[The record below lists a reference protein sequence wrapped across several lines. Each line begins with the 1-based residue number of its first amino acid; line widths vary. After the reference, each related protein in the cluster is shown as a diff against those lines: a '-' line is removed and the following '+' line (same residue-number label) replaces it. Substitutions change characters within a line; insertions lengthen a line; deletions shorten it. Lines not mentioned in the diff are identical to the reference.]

1 VIKNLSIL
9 ALLAVIV
16 AIPFLLRQTG
26 GASTWRQGDPL
37 IVIVTPHNEAIR
49 YEFERG
55 FSRWHQAKYGKPVK
69 IEWRAIGG
77 TTEIM
82 RYLSSEYASAAKA
95 WWTRGLNKIWPDNA
109 TETVTAG
116 AVPARPELLEIYNRF
131 RATDEPDAL
140 SARIDLFF
148 GGGEFDHSSA
158 FRQGLTVAPW
168 KPGEEPA

>member
-1 VIKNLSIL
+1 VIRNLAIL
-9 ALLAVIV
+9 ALLAAIV
-16 AIPFLLRQTG
+16 ALPFLLRKTDT
-26 GASTWRQGDPL
+26 ATAWRDGDPVL
-37 IVIVTPHNEAIR
+37 VIVTPHNEAIR

-55 FSRWHQAKYGKPVK
+55 FSRWHQAKYDKPVK

-95 WWTRGLNKIWPDNA
+95 WWTHDLKKRWPDNA

-116 AVPARPELLEIYNRF
+116 SPPAASAPELLEVYKAF
-131 RATDEPDAL
+131 RETDDPDAF

-148 GGGEFDHSSA
+148 GGGQFDHNQA
-158 FRQGLTVAPW
+158 ADQGLSVPPW
-168 KPGEEPA
+168 KPGE